1 MSNPLK
7 THTDNLQDGGFI
19 FSSSLTNMLEAAHG
33 NGVFMLEDY
42 ATGSGIRNTP
52 ASLSGAVS
60 KVDASTI
67 RIKGG
72 FAVIDGLLVDFAG
85 GYSSNAPADTFNVDL
100 DNSSYGSALT
110 SGQSVI
116 FVVYVTTDNSTGVKR
131 IGIERSSATS
141 SFPVTPSSFLN
152 EGGALDVDQT
162 VVLALVKA
170 DYASNST
177 TMDIDIQTIY
187 DVRTFIR
194 PSPIYLGRMSTG
206 AVGATVSDSNR
217 INEHQDLDG
226 MQGGGTENGAFTASD
241 LGALWM
247 SSDPAGEDVLF
258 FSGTQGGSRRTH
270 RLGPNKALVS
280 SPSSDL
286 TFEYDGYNFFI
297 LTPSSAITLT
307 PDTSDSPFPPG
318 HVVYVSNL
326 HSSNAITFE
335 NGSNDITINGNSGAV
350 IVYNGT
356 AWYTAFSSTSAS
368 TAASG
373 ASGLIQLSDGSS
385 GFTSDTDLSFT
396 TGTNTLN
403 VGGPIIMS
411 GSLLKAPTGLE
422 FTPTSSNPGTAA
434 NTLWKDSGSGT
445 YLRLNADAVLTTGNF
460 ATLFATSTVGIHS
473 LTAASIASG
482 DFLAIADATDS
493 NTTRK
498 ESIDD
503 IATLLAGTG
512 LTASSAVIGV
522 DAAQPTITSIGPS
535 DAAVTIGQNL
545 IVTGDLT
552 VSGSTTTISS
562 TTITVDDKHVEL
574 NAVGSPSDANA
585 DGGGLILKSASDRSI
600 LWSNANDAWTFN
612 QNIYPSAD
620 SSFNIGADATRFTA
634 GYFDTVYG
642 AGNFSTITGSGDVAI
657 NTNDFVVDTDGSNPA
672 KVGIN
677 QATPLAPL
685 QIANLGFGEVTGTLS
700 STDNN
705 GSNVITMALF
715 AVSQFRSAKLLIEV
729 DGDDGTGGGS
739 PGNRVIE
746 AAEAVVTH
754 DGSDGRITTY
764 GVVQSNASETL
775 QATYS
780 VTVSSGNLNLVI
792 TPEINSVQYDARVTW
807 QGMVA

>member
-85 GYSSNAPADTFNVDL
+85 GYSSNAPADTFNVNL

-110 SGQSVI
+110 TGSVI

-131 IGIERSSATS
+131 IGIERSSATT

-170 DYASNST
+170 DYTDNST
-177 TMDIDIQTIY
+177 TMKIDIQTIY

-226 MQGGGTENGAFTASD
+226 MQGGGTENGAFTASN

-350 IVYNGT
+350 IIYNGT

-434 NTLWKDSGSGT
+434 NTLWKDSSSG
-445 YLRLNADAVLTTGNF
+445 YLKLNADAVLTAGNF

-493 NTTRK
+493 NATRK

-503 IATLLAGTG
+503 IATLFAGTG
-512 LTASSAVIGV
+512 LTASSAVIGI

-574 NAVGSPSDANA
+574 NAVDSPSDANA

-700 STDNN
+700 ITDNN

-715 AVSQFRSAKLLIEV
+715 DVSQFRSAKLLIEV
-729 DGDDGTGGGS
+729 DGEDGS
-739 PGNRVIE
+739 GNRVLE

-754 DGSDGRITTY
+754 DGSAGRITTY
-764 GVVQSNASETL
+764 GVVQSNDSQTL
-775 QATYS
+775 QAAYS

-792 TPEINSVQYDARVTW
+792 TPEINSVRYDARVTW

>member
-33 NGVFMLEDY
+33 NGIFMLEDY

-162 VVLALVKA
+162 SVLALVKA

-297 LTPSSAITLT
+297 LTPSGAITLT
-307 PDTSDSPFPPG
+307 PDTSDSAFPPG

-373 ASGLIQLSDGSS
+373 GSGLVQLSDGSS

-411 GSLLKAPTGLE
+411 GSLFKAPTGLE

-434 NTLWKDSGSGT
+434 HTLWKDSSSG
-445 YLRLNADAVLTTGNF
+445 YLKLNADAVLTAGNF

-482 DFLAIADATDS
+482 DFLAIADATD
-493 NTTRK
+493 NTTKK

-503 IATLLAGTG
+503 IATLFAGTG
-512 LTASSAVIGV
+512 LTASSAVIGI

-535 DAAVTIGQNL
+535 DAAVTVGQNL

-574 NAVGSPSDANA
+574 NAVDSPSDANA

-600 LWSNANDAWTFN
+600 VWSNANDAWTFN

-657 NTNDFVVDTDGSNPA
+657 DTDTLKVDVANDR
-672 KVGIN
+672 VGIN
-677 QATPLAPL
+677 QGTPLAPL

-700 STDNN
+700 NTDNN

-715 AVSQFRSAKLLIEV
+715 SISEFRSAKLLIEV
-729 DGDDGTGGGS
+729 DGEDGS
-739 PGNRVIE
+739 GNRVLE

-754 DGSDGRITTY
+754 DGSTNGRITTY
-764 GVVQSNASETL
+764 GVVQSNANQTP

-780 VTVSSGNLNLVI
+780 VTVTGGNLNLVI
-792 TPEINSVQYDARVTW
+792 TPQINSVQYDARVTW

>member
-85 GYSSNAPADTFNVDL
+85 GYSSNAPADTFNVNL

-110 SGQSVI
+110 TGSVI

-131 IGIERSSATS
+131 IGIERSSATT

-170 DYASNST
+170 DYTDNST
-177 TMDIDIQTIY
+177 TMKIDIQTIY

-226 MQGGGTENGAFTASD
+226 MQGGGTENGAFTASN

-297 LTPSSAITLT
+297 LTPSGAITLT

-350 IVYNGT
+350 IIYNGT

-434 NTLWKDSGSGT
+434 NTLWKDSSSG
-445 YLRLNADAVLTTGNF
+445 YLKLNADAVLTAGNF

-493 NTTRK
+493 NATRK

-503 IATLLAGTG
+503 IATLFAGTG
-512 LTASSAVIGV
+512 LTASSAVIGI

-574 NAVGSPSDANA
+574 NAVDSPSDANA

-700 STDNN
+700 ITDNN

-715 AVSQFRSAKLLIEV
+715 DVSQFRSAKLLIEV
-729 DGDDGTGGGS
+729 DGEDGS
-739 PGNRVIE
+739 GNRVLE

-754 DGSDGRITTY
+754 DGSAGRITTY
-764 GVVQSNASETL
+764 GVVQSNDSQTL
-775 QATYS
+775 QAAYS

-792 TPEINSVQYDARVTW
+792 TPEINSVRYDARVTW

>member
-110 SGQSVI
+110 TGSVI

-131 IGIERSSATS
+131 IGIERSSATT

-170 DYASNST
+170 DYTDNST
-177 TMDIDIQTIY
+177 TMKIDIQTIY

-226 MQGGGTENGAFTASD
+226 MQGGGTENGAFTASN

-297 LTPSSAITLT
+297 LTPSGAITLT

-373 ASGLIQLSDGSS
+373 GSGVVQLSDGSS
-385 GFTSDTDLSFT
+385 GFTSDTTLSF
-396 TGTNTLN
+396 NTSNDTLT

-411 GSLLKAPTGLE
+411 SLFKAPTGLE

-434 NTLWKDSGSGT
+434 NTLWKDSSSG
-445 YLRLNADAVLTTGNF
+445 YLKLNADAVLTAGNF

-503 IATLLAGTG
+503 IATLFAGTG
-512 LTASSAVIGV
+512 LTASSAVIGI

-574 NAVGSPSDANA
+574 NAVDSPSDANA

-600 LWSNANDAWTFN
+600 VWSNANDAWTFN

-700 STDNN
+700 NTDNIDTSDN
-705 GSNVITMALF
+705 ITMALF
-715 AVSQFRSAKLLIEV
+715 DVSQFRSAKLLIEV
-729 DGDDGTGGGS
+729 DGEDGS
-739 PGNRVIE
+739 GNRVVE
-746 AAEAVVTH
+746 AAEAIVTH
-754 DGSDGRITTY
+754 DGSSNGRITTY
-764 GVVQSNASETL
+764 GVVQSNASQTP

-780 VTVSSGNLNLVI
+780 VTVTGGNLNLVI
-792 TPEINSVQYDARVTW
+792 TPAGIHNVQYDARVTW
-807 QGMVA
+807 QGMVTTT

>member
-1 MSNPLK
+1 
-7 THTDNLQDGGFI
+7 
-19 FSSSLTNMLEAAHG
+19 
-33 NGVFMLEDY
+33 
-42 ATGSGIRNTP
+42 
-52 ASLSGAVS
+52 
-60 KVDASTI
+60 
-67 RIKGG
+67 
-72 FAVIDGLLVDFAG
+72 
-85 GYSSNAPADTFNVDL
+85 
-100 DNSSYGSALT
+100 
-110 SGQSVI
+110 
-116 FVVYVTTDNSTGVKR
+116 
-131 IGIERSSATS
+131 
-141 SFPVTPSSFLN
+141 
-152 EGGALDVDQT
+152 
-162 VVLALVKA
+162 
-170 DYASNST
+170 
-177 TMDIDIQTIY
+177 
-187 DVRTFIR
+187 
-194 PSPIYLGRMSTG
+194 MSTG

-226 MQGGGTENGAFTASD
+226 MQGGGTENGAFTASN

-297 LTPSSAITLT
+297 LTPSGAITLT
-307 PDTSDSPFPPG
+307 PDTSDSAFPPG

-350 IVYNGT
+350 IIYNGT

-434 NTLWKDSGSGT
+434 NTLWKDSSSG
-445 YLRLNADAVLTTGNF
+445 YLKLNADAVLTAGNF

-493 NTTRK
+493 NATRK

-503 IATLLAGTG
+503 IATLFAGTG
-512 LTASSAVIGV
+512 LTASSAVIGI

-574 NAVGSPSDANA
+574 NAVDSPSDANA

-700 STDNN
+700 ITDNN

-715 AVSQFRSAKLLIEV
+715 DVSQFRSAKLLIEV
-729 DGDDGTGGGS
+729 DGEDGS
-739 PGNRVIE
+739 GNRVLE

-754 DGSDGRITTY
+754 DGSAGRITTY
-764 GVVQSNASETL
+764 GVVQSNDSQTL
-775 QATYS
+775 QAAYS

-792 TPEINSVQYDARVTW
+792 TPEINSVRYDARVTW

>member
-85 GYSSNAPADTFNVDL
+85 GYSSNAPADTFNVNL

-110 SGQSVI
+110 TGSVI

-131 IGIERSSATS
+131 IGIERSSATT

-170 DYASNST
+170 DYTDNST
-177 TMDIDIQTIY
+177 TMKIDIQTIY

-226 MQGGGTENGAFTASD
+226 MQGGGTENGAFTASN

-297 LTPSSAITLT
+297 LTPSGAITLT
-307 PDTSDSPFPPG
+307 PDTSDSAFPPG

-350 IVYNGT
+350 IIYNGT

-434 NTLWKDSGSGT
+434 NTLWKDSSSG
-445 YLRLNADAVLTTGNF
+445 YLKLNADAVLTAGNF

-493 NTTRK
+493 NATRK

-503 IATLLAGTG
+503 IATLFAGTG
-512 LTASSAVIGV
+512 LTASSAVIGI

-574 NAVGSPSDANA
+574 NAVDSPSDANA

-700 STDNN
+700 ITDNN

-715 AVSQFRSAKLLIEV
+715 DVSQFRSAKLLIEV
-729 DGDDGTGGGS
+729 DGEDGS
-739 PGNRVIE
+739 GNRVLE

-754 DGSDGRITTY
+754 DGSAGRITTY
-764 GVVQSNASETL
+764 GVVQSNDSQTL

>member
-110 SGQSVI
+110 TGSVI

-131 IGIERSSATS
+131 IGIERSSATT

-170 DYASNST
+170 DYTNNST
-177 TMDIDIQTIY
+177 TMKIDIQTIY

-226 MQGGGTENGAFTASD
+226 MQGGGTENGAFTASN

-350 IVYNGT
+350 IIYNGT

-434 NTLWKDSGSGT
+434 NTLWKDSSSG
-445 YLRLNADAVLTTGNF
+445 YLKLNADAVLTAGNF
-460 ATLFATSTVGIHS
+460 ATLFATSAVGIHS

-503 IATLLAGTG
+503 IATLFAGTG
-512 LTASSAVIGV
+512 LTASSAVIGI

-574 NAVGSPSDANA
+574 NAVDSPSDANA
-585 DGGGLILKSASDRSI
+585 NGGGLILKSASDRSI
-600 LWSNANDAWTFN
+600 LWSEANSAWTFN
-612 QNIYPSAD
+612 QHIYPSTT
-620 SSFNIGADATRFTA
+620 SLNIGANGTRFDN
-634 GYFDTVYG
+634 GYFNTVYG

-657 NTNDFVVDTDGSNPA
+657 DTDTLKVDVSNDR
-672 KVGIN
+672 VGIN

-685 QIANLGFGEVTGTLS
+685 QIANLGFGEATGTLS
-700 STDNN
+700 NTDNVDTSDN
-705 GSNVITMALF
+705 ITMALF
-715 AVSQFRSAKLLIEV
+715 DISEFRSAKLLIEV
-729 DGDDGTGGGS
+729 DGEDGS
-739 PGNRVIE
+739 GNRVVE
-746 AAEAVVTH
+746 AAEAIVTH
-754 DGSDGRITTY
+754 DGSSNGRITTY
-764 GVVQSNASETL
+764 GVVQSNASQTP

-780 VTVSSGNLNLVI
+780 VTVTGGNLNLVI
-792 TPEINSVQYDARVTW
+792 TPAGIHNVQFDARVTW
-807 QGMVA
+807 QGMVTTT

>member
-85 GYSSNAPADTFNVDL
+85 GYSSNAPADTFNVNL

-110 SGQSVI
+110 TGSVI

-131 IGIERSSATS
+131 IGIERSSATT

-170 DYASNST
+170 DYTDNST
-177 TMDIDIQTIY
+177 TMKIDIQTIY

-226 MQGGGTENGAFTASD
+226 MQGGGTENGAFTASN

-297 LTPSSAITLT
+297 LTPSGAITLT
-307 PDTSDSPFPPG
+307 PDTSDSAFPPG

-350 IVYNGT
+350 IIYNGT

-434 NTLWKDSGSGT
+434 NTLWKDSSSG
-445 YLRLNADAVLTTGNF
+445 YLKLNADAVLTAGNF

-493 NTTRK
+493 NATRK

-503 IATLLAGTG
+503 IATLFAGTG
-512 LTASSAVIGV
+512 LTASSAVIGI

-574 NAVGSPSDANA
+574 NAVDSPSDANA

-700 STDNN
+700 ITDNN

-715 AVSQFRSAKLLIEV
+715 DVSQFRSAKLLIEV
-729 DGDDGTGGGS
+729 DGEDGS
-739 PGNRVIE
+739 GNRVLE

-754 DGSDGRITTY
+754 DGSAGRITTY
-764 GVVQSNASETL
+764 GVVQSNDSQTL
-775 QATYS
+775 QAAYS

>member
-110 SGQSVI
+110 TGSVI

-226 MQGGGTENGAFTASD
+226 MQGGGTENGAFTASN

-307 PDTSDSPFPPG
+307 PDTSDSAFPPG

-350 IVYNGT
+350 IIYNGT

-434 NTLWKDSGSGT
+434 NTLWKDSSSG
-445 YLRLNADAVLTTGNF
+445 YLKLNADAVLTAGNF
-460 ATLFATSTVGIHS
+460 ATLFATSAVGIHS

-503 IATLLAGTG
+503 IATLFAGTG
-512 LTASSAVIGV
+512 LTASSAVIGI

-574 NAVGSPSDANA
+574 NAVDSPSDANA
-585 DGGGLILKSASDRSI
+585 NGGGLILKSASDRSI
-600 LWSNANDAWTFN
+600 LWSEANSAWTFN
-612 QNIYPSAD
+612 QHIYPSTT
-620 SSFNIGADATRFTA
+620 SLNIGANGTRFDN
-634 GYFDTVYG
+634 GYFNTVYG

-657 NTNDFVVDTDGSNPA
+657 DTDTLKVDVSNDR
-672 KVGIN
+672 VGIN

-685 QIANLGFGEVTGTLS
+685 QIANLGFGEATGTLS
-700 STDNN
+700 NTDNVDTSDN
-705 GSNVITMALF
+705 ITMALF
-715 AVSQFRSAKLLIEV
+715 DISEFRSAKLLIEV
-729 DGDDGTGGGS
+729 DGEDGS
-739 PGNRVIE
+739 GNRVVE
-746 AAEAVVTH
+746 AAEAIVTH
-754 DGSDGRITTY
+754 DGSSNGRITTY
-764 GVVQSNASETL
+764 GVVQSNASQTP

-780 VTVSSGNLNLVI
+780 VTVTGGNLNLVI
-792 TPEINSVQYDARVTW
+792 TPAGIHNVQFDARVTW
-807 QGMVA
+807 QGMVTTT

>member
-85 GYSSNAPADTFNVDL
+85 GYSSNAPADTFNVNL

-110 SGQSVI
+110 TGSVI

-131 IGIERSSATS
+131 IGIERSSATT

-170 DYASNST
+170 DYTDNST
-177 TMDIDIQTIY
+177 TMKIDIQTIY

-226 MQGGGTENGAFTASD
+226 MQGGGTENGAFTASN

-350 IVYNGT
+350 IIYNGT

-434 NTLWKDSGSGT
+434 NTLWKDSSSG
-445 YLRLNADAVLTTGNF
+445 YLKLNADAVLTAGNF

-493 NTTRK
+493 NATRK

-503 IATLLAGTG
+503 IATLFAGTG
-512 LTASSAVIGV
+512 LTASSAVIGI

-574 NAVGSPSDANA
+574 NAVDSPSDANA

-700 STDNN
+700 ITDNN

-715 AVSQFRSAKLLIEV
+715 DVSQFRSAKLLIEV
-729 DGDDGTGGGS
+729 DGEDGS
-739 PGNRVIE
+739 GNRVLE

-754 DGSDGRITTY
+754 DGSAGRITTY
-764 GVVQSNASETL
+764 GVVQSNDSQTL
-775 QATYS
+775 QAAYS

>member
-85 GYSSNAPADTFNVDL
+85 GYSSNAPADTFNVNL

-110 SGQSVI
+110 TGSVI

-170 DYASNST
+170 DYTDNST
-177 TMDIDIQTIY
+177 TMKIDIQTIY

-226 MQGGGTENGAFTASD
+226 MQGGGTENGAFTASN

-297 LTPSSAITLT
+297 LTPSGAITLT
-307 PDTSDSPFPPG
+307 PDTSDSAFPPG

-350 IVYNGT
+350 IIYNGT

-434 NTLWKDSGSGT
+434 NTLWKDSSSG
-445 YLRLNADAVLTTGNF
+445 YLKLNADAVLTAGNF

-493 NTTRK
+493 NATRK

-503 IATLLAGTG
+503 IATLFAGTG
-512 LTASSAVIGV
+512 LTASSAVIGI

-574 NAVGSPSDANA
+574 NAVDSPSDANA

-700 STDNN
+700 ITDNN

-715 AVSQFRSAKLLIEV
+715 DVSQFRSAKLLIEV
-729 DGDDGTGGGS
+729 DGEDGS
-739 PGNRVIE
+739 GNRVLE

-754 DGSDGRITTY
+754 DGSAGRITTY
-764 GVVQSNASETL
+764 GVVQSNDSQTL
-775 QATYS
+775 QAAYS

-792 TPEINSVQYDARVTW
+792 TPEINSVRYDARVTW

>member
-110 SGQSVI
+110 TGSVI

-131 IGIERSSATS
+131 IGIERSSATT

-170 DYASNST
+170 DYTDNST
-177 TMDIDIQTIY
+177 TMKIDIQTIY

-226 MQGGGTENGAFTASD
+226 MQGGGTENGAFTASN

-297 LTPSSAITLT
+297 LTPSGAITLT

-373 ASGLIQLSDGSS
+373 GSGVVQLSDGSS
-385 GFTSDTDLSFT
+385 GFTSDTTLSF
-396 TGTNTLN
+396 NTSNDTLT

-411 GSLLKAPTGLE
+411 SLFKAPTGLE

-434 NTLWKDSGSGT
+434 NTLWKDSSSG
-445 YLRLNADAVLTTGNF
+445 YLKLNADAVLTAGNF

-503 IATLLAGTG
+503 IATLFAGTG
-512 LTASSAVIGV
+512 LTASSAVIGI

-574 NAVGSPSDANA
+574 NAVDSPSDANA

-657 NTNDFVVDTDGSNPA
+657 DTDTLKVDVSNDR
-672 KVGIN
+672 VGIN

-700 STDNN
+700 DTDNN
-705 GSNVITMALF
+705 DTSDNITMALF
-715 AVSQFRSAKLLIEV
+715 SISEFRSAKLLIEV
-729 DGDDGTGGGS
+729 DGEDGS
-739 PGNRVIE
+739 GNRVVE
-746 AAEAVVTH
+746 AAEAIVTH
-754 DGSDGRITTY
+754 DGSSNGRITTY
-764 GVVQSNASETL
+764 GVVQSNASQTP

-780 VTVSSGNLNLVI
+780 VTVTGGNLNLVI
-792 TPEINSVQYDARVTW
+792 TPAGIHNVQYDARVTW
-807 QGMVA
+807 QGMVTTT

>member
-85 GYSSNAPADTFNVDL
+85 GYSSNAPADTFNVNL

-110 SGQSVI
+110 TGSVI

-131 IGIERSSATS
+131 IGIERSSATT

-170 DYASNST
+170 DYTDNST
-177 TMDIDIQTIY
+177 TMKIDIQTIY

-226 MQGGGTENGAFTASD
+226 MQGGGTENGAFTASN

-350 IVYNGT
+350 IIYNGT

-434 NTLWKDSGSGT
+434 NTLWKDSSSG
-445 YLRLNADAVLTTGNF
+445 YLKLNADAVLTAGNF

-493 NTTRK
+493 NATRK

-503 IATLLAGTG
+503 IATLFAGTG
-512 LTASSAVIGV
+512 LTASSAVIGI

-574 NAVGSPSDANA
+574 NAVDSPSDANA

-700 STDNN
+700 ITDNN

-715 AVSQFRSAKLLIEV
+715 SISEFRSAKLLIEV
-729 DGDDGTGGGS
+729 DGEDGS
-739 PGNRVIE
+739 GNRVLE

-754 DGSDGRITTY
+754 DGSAGRITTY
-764 GVVQSNASETL
+764 GVVQSNDSQTL
-775 QATYS
+775 QAAYS

-792 TPEINSVQYDARVTW
+792 TPEINSVRYDARVTW

>member
-85 GYSSNAPADTFNVDL
+85 GYSSNAPADTFNVNL

-110 SGQSVI
+110 TGSVI

-131 IGIERSSATS
+131 IGIERSSATT

-170 DYASNST
+170 DYTDNST
-177 TMDIDIQTIY
+177 TMKIDIQTIY

-226 MQGGGTENGAFTASD
+226 MQGGGTENGAFTASN

-297 LTPSSAITLT
+297 LTPSGAITLT
-307 PDTSDSPFPPG
+307 PDTSDSAFPPG

-350 IVYNGT
+350 IIYNGT

-434 NTLWKDSGSGT
+434 NTLWKDSSSG
-445 YLRLNADAVLTTGNF
+445 YLKLNADAVLTAGNF

-493 NTTRK
+493 NATRK

-503 IATLLAGTG
+503 IATLFAGTG
-512 LTASSAVIGV
+512 LTASSAVIGI

-574 NAVGSPSDANA
+574 NAVDSPSDANA

-700 STDNN
+700 ITDNN

-715 AVSQFRSAKLLIEV
+715 DVSQFRSAKLLIEV
-729 DGDDGTGGGS
+729 DGEDGS
-739 PGNRVIE
+739 GNRVLE

-754 DGSDGRITTY
+754 DGSAGRITTY
-764 GVVQSNASETL
+764 GVVQSNDSQTL
-775 QATYS
+775 QAAYS

-792 TPEINSVQYDARVTW
+792 TPEINSVRYDARVTW

>member
-187 DVRTFIR
+187 DVRAFIR

-226 MQGGGTENGAFTASD
+226 MQGGGTENGAFTASN

-280 SPSSDL
+280 SPSSNL

-297 LTPSSAITLT
+297 LTPSGAITLT
-307 PDTSDSPFPPG
+307 PDTSDSAFPPG

-373 ASGLIQLSDGSS
+373 GSGVVQLSDGSS
-385 GFTSDTDLSFT
+385 GFTSDTTLSF
-396 TGTNTLN
+396 NTSNDTLT

-411 GSLLKAPTGLE
+411 SLFKAPTGLE

-445 YLRLNADAVLTTGNF
+445 YLRLNADAVLTAGNF
-460 ATLFATSTVGIHS
+460 KTLFATSGFNALHE
-473 LTAASIASG
+473 LEEASIASG
-482 DFLAIADATDS
+482 DFIAFSDEGTTDDP
-493 NTTRK
+493 TKR

-503 IATLLAGTG
+503 VATLFAGTG
-512 LTASSAVIGV
+512 LTASSAVINVNANQAGV
-522 DAAQPTITSIGPS
+522 THIGPAG
-535 DAAVTIGQNL
+535 DLTVNQDL
-545 IVTGDLT
+545 VVTGNLT

-620 SSFNIGADATRFTA
+620 SSFNIGADGTRFTA

-657 NTNDFVVDTDGSNPA
+657 DTDTLKVDVANDR
-672 KVGIN
+672 VGIN
-677 QATPLAPL
+677 QGTPLAPL

-700 STDNN
+700 NTDNN
-705 GSNVITMALF
+705 GSNVITMPLF
-715 AVSQFRSAKLLIEV
+715 SLSQFRSAKLLIEV
-729 DGDDGTGGGS
+729 DGDDGSGGGS

-764 GVVQSNASETL
+764 GVVQSNASQTL
-775 QATYS
+775 QAAYS
-780 VTVSSGNLNLVI
+780 VTISSGNLNLVI
-792 TPEINSVQYDARVTW
+792 TPQINSVQYDARVTW
-807 QGMVA
+807 QGMVTTT

>member
-110 SGQSVI
+110 TGSVI

-131 IGIERSSATS
+131 IGIERSSATT

-170 DYASNST
+170 DYTNNST
-177 TMDIDIQTIY
+177 TMKIDIQTIY

-226 MQGGGTENGAFTASD
+226 MQGGGTENGAFTASN

-307 PDTSDSPFPPG
+307 PDTSDSAFPPG

-350 IVYNGT
+350 IIYNGT

-434 NTLWKDSGSGT
+434 NTLWKDSSSG
-445 YLRLNADAVLTTGNF
+445 YLKLNADAVLTAGNF
-460 ATLFATSTVGIHS
+460 ATLFATSAVGIHS

-503 IATLLAGTG
+503 IATLFAGTG
-512 LTASSAVIGV
+512 LTASSAVIGI

-574 NAVGSPSDANA
+574 NAVDSPSDANA
-585 DGGGLILKSASDRSI
+585 NGGGLILKSASDRSI
-600 LWSNANDAWTFN
+600 LWSEANSAWTFN
-612 QNIYPSAD
+612 QHIYPSTT
-620 SSFNIGADATRFTA
+620 SLNIGANGTRFDN
-634 GYFDTVYG
+634 GYFNTVYG

-657 NTNDFVVDTDGSNPA
+657 DTDTLKVDVSNDR
-672 KVGIN
+672 VGIN

-685 QIANLGFGEVTGTLS
+685 QIANLGFGEATGTLS
-700 STDNN
+700 NTDNVDTSDN
-705 GSNVITMALF
+705 ITMALF
-715 AVSQFRSAKLLIEV
+715 DISEFRSAKLLIEV
-729 DGDDGTGGGS
+729 DGEDGS
-739 PGNRVIE
+739 GNRVVE
-746 AAEAVVTH
+746 AAEAIVTH
-754 DGSDGRITTY
+754 DGSSNGRITTY
-764 GVVQSNASETL
+764 GVVQSNASQTP

-780 VTVSSGNLNLVI
+780 VTVTGGNLNLVI
-792 TPEINSVQYDARVTW
+792 TPAGIHNVQFDARVTW
-807 QGMVA
+807 QGMVTTT

>member
-85 GYSSNAPADTFNVDL
+85 GYSSNAPADTFNVNL

-110 SGQSVI
+110 TGSVI

-131 IGIERSSATS
+131 IGIERSSATT

-170 DYASNST
+170 DYTDNST
-177 TMDIDIQTIY
+177 TMKIDIQTIY

-226 MQGGGTENGAFTASD
+226 MQGGGTENGAFTASN

-297 LTPSSAITLT
+297 LTPSGAITLT
-307 PDTSDSPFPPG
+307 PDTSDSAFPPG

-350 IVYNGT
+350 IIYNGT

-434 NTLWKDSGSGT
+434 NTLWKDSSSG
-445 YLRLNADAVLTTGNF
+445 YLKLNADAVLTAGNF

-503 IATLLAGTG
+503 IATLFAGTG
-512 LTASSAVIGV
+512 LTASSAVIGI

-574 NAVGSPSDANA
+574 NAVDSPSDANA

-700 STDNN
+700 ITDNN

-715 AVSQFRSAKLLIEV
+715 DVSQFRSAKLLIEV
-729 DGDDGTGGGS
+729 DGEDGS
-739 PGNRVIE
+739 GNRVLE

-754 DGSDGRITTY
+754 DGSAGRITTY
-764 GVVQSNASETL
+764 GVVQSNDSQTL
-775 QATYS
+775 QAAYS

-792 TPEINSVQYDARVTW
+792 TPEINSVRYDARVTW

>member
-187 DVRTFIR
+187 DVRAFIR

-226 MQGGGTENGAFTASD
+226 MQGGGTENGAFTASN

-297 LTPSSAITLT
+297 LTPSGAITLT
-307 PDTSDSPFPPG
+307 PDTSDSAFPPG

-373 ASGLIQLSDGSS
+373 GSGLVQLSDGSS

-411 GSLLKAPTGLE
+411 GSLFKAPTGLE

-434 NTLWKDSGSGT
+434 NTLWKDSGTGN
-445 YLRLNADAVLTTGNF
+445 YLKLNADAVLTAGNF
-460 ATLFATSTVGIHS
+460 ATLFATSAVGIHS

-482 DFLAIADATDS
+482 DFLAIADANDS

-503 IATLLAGTG
+503 IATLFAGTG
-512 LTASSAVIGV
+512 LTASSAVIGI

-535 DAAVTIGQNL
+535 DAAVTVGQNL
-545 IVTGDLT
+545 IVTGNLT

-574 NAVGSPSDANA
+574 NAVDSPSDANA

-657 NTNDFVVDTDGSNPA
+657 DTDTLKVDVGNDR
-672 KVGIN
+672 VGIN
-677 QATPLAPL
+677 QGTPLAPL

-700 STDNN
+700 SSDNN

-715 AVSQFRSAKLLIEV
+715 SVSQFRSAKLLIEV
-729 DGDDGTGGGS
+729 DGEDGS
-739 PGNRVIE
+739 GNRVLE

-754 DGSDGRITTY
+754 DGSAGRITTY

-775 QATYS
+775 QAAYS

-807 QGMVA
+807 QGMVTTT

>member
-110 SGQSVI
+110 TGSVI

-131 IGIERSSATS
+131 IGIERSSATT

-170 DYASNST
+170 DYTNNST
-177 TMDIDIQTIY
+177 TMKIDIQTIY

-226 MQGGGTENGAFTASD
+226 MQGGGTENGAFTASN

-434 NTLWKDSGSGT
+434 NTLWKDSSSG
-445 YLRLNADAVLTTGNF
+445 YLKLNADAVLTAGNF
-460 ATLFATSTVGIHS
+460 ATLFATSAVGIHS

-503 IATLLAGTG
+503 IATLFAGTG
-512 LTASSAVIGV
+512 LTASSAVIGI

-574 NAVGSPSDANA
+574 NAVDSPSDANA
-585 DGGGLILKSASDRSI
+585 NGGGLILKSASDRSI
-600 LWSNANDAWTFN
+600 LWSEANSAWTFN
-612 QNIYPSAD
+612 QHIYPSTT
-620 SSFNIGADATRFTA
+620 SLNIGANGTRFDN
-634 GYFDTVYG
+634 GYFNTVYG

-657 NTNDFVVDTDGSNPA
+657 DTDTLKVDVSNDR
-672 KVGIN
+672 VGIN

-685 QIANLGFGEVTGTLS
+685 QIANLGFGEATGTLS
-700 STDNN
+700 NTDNVDTSDN
-705 GSNVITMALF
+705 ITMALF
-715 AVSQFRSAKLLIEV
+715 DISEFRSAKLLIEV
-729 DGDDGTGGGS
+729 DGEDGS
-739 PGNRVIE
+739 GNRVLE

-754 DGSDGRITTY
+754 DGSAGRITTY
-764 GVVQSNASETL
+764 GVVQSNDSQTL
-775 QATYS
+775 QAAYS

-807 QGMVA
+807 QGMVTTT

>member
-100 DNSSYGSALT
+100 DNSSYGSKLNS
-110 SGQSVI
+110 SGESVI

-131 IGIERSSATS
+131 IGIERSSATT

-170 DYASNST
+170 DYTDNST
-177 TMDIDIQTIY
+177 TMKIDIQTIY

-226 MQGGGTENGAFTASD
+226 MQGGGTENGAFTASN

-297 LTPSSAITLT
+297 LTPSGAITLT
-307 PDTSDSPFPPG
+307 PDTSDSAFPPG

-350 IVYNGT
+350 IIYNGT

-434 NTLWKDSGSGT
+434 NTLWKDSSSG
-445 YLRLNADAVLTTGNF
+445 YLKLNADAVLTAGNF

-493 NTTRK
+493 NATRK

-503 IATLLAGTG
+503 IATLFAGTG
-512 LTASSAVIGV
+512 LTASSAVIGI

-574 NAVGSPSDANA
+574 NAVDSPSDANA

-700 STDNN
+700 ITDNN

-715 AVSQFRSAKLLIEV
+715 DVSQFRSAKLLIEV
-729 DGDDGTGGGS
+729 DGEDGS
-739 PGNRVIE
+739 GNRVLE

-754 DGSDGRITTY
+754 DGSAGRITTY
-764 GVVQSNASETL
+764 GVVQSNDSQTL
-775 QATYS
+775 QAAYS

-792 TPEINSVQYDARVTW
+792 TPEINSVRYDARVTW

>member
-85 GYSSNAPADTFNVDL
+85 GYSSNAPADTFNVNL

-110 SGQSVI
+110 TGSVI

-131 IGIERSSATS
+131 IGIERSSATT

-170 DYASNST
+170 DYTDNST
-177 TMDIDIQTIY
+177 TMKIDIQTIY

-226 MQGGGTENGAFTASD
+226 MQGGGTENGAFTASN

-297 LTPSSAITLT
+297 LTPSGAITLT
-307 PDTSDSPFPPG
+307 PDTSDSAFPPG

-350 IVYNGT
+350 IIYNGT

-434 NTLWKDSGSGT
+434 NTLWKDSSSG
-445 YLRLNADAVLTTGNF
+445 YLKLNADAVLTAGNF

-493 NTTRK
+493 NATRK

-503 IATLLAGTG
+503 IATLFAGTG
-512 LTASSAVIGV
+512 LTASSAVIGI

-574 NAVGSPSDANA
+574 NAVDSPSDANA

-700 STDNN
+700 ITDNN

-715 AVSQFRSAKLLIEV
+715 DVSQFRSAKLLIEV
-729 DGDDGTGGGS
+729 DGEDGS
-739 PGNRVIE
+739 GNRVLE

-764 GVVQSNASETL
+764 GVVQSNDSQTL
-775 QATYS
+775 QAAYS

-792 TPEINSVQYDARVTW
+792 TPEINSVRYDARVTW

>member
-110 SGQSVI
+110 TGSVI

-170 DYASNST
+170 DYTNNST
-177 TMDIDIQTIY
+177 TMKIDIQTIY

-226 MQGGGTENGAFTASD
+226 MQGGGTENGAFTASN

-307 PDTSDSPFPPG
+307 PDTSDSAFPPG

-350 IVYNGT
+350 IIYNGT

-434 NTLWKDSGSGT
+434 NTLWKDSSSG
-445 YLRLNADAVLTTGNF
+445 YLKLNADAVLTAGNF

-503 IATLLAGTG
+503 IATLFAGTG
-512 LTASSAVIGV
+512 LTASSAVIGI

-574 NAVGSPSDANA
+574 NAVDSPSDANA
-585 DGGGLILKSASDRSI
+585 NGGGLILKSASDRSI
-600 LWSNANDAWTFN
+600 LWSEANSAWTFN
-612 QNIYPSAD
+612 QHIYPSTT
-620 SSFNIGADATRFTA
+620 SLNIGANGTRFDN
-634 GYFDTVYG
+634 GYFNTVYG

-657 NTNDFVVDTDGSNPA
+657 DTDTLKVDVSNDR
-672 KVGIN
+672 VGIN

-685 QIANLGFGEVTGTLS
+685 QIANLGFGEATGTLS
-700 STDNN
+700 NTDNVDTSDN
-705 GSNVITMALF
+705 ITMALF
-715 AVSQFRSAKLLIEV
+715 DISEFRSAKLLIEV
-729 DGDDGTGGGS
+729 DGEDGS
-739 PGNRVIE
+739 GNRVVE
-746 AAEAVVTH
+746 AAEAIVTH
-754 DGSDGRITTY
+754 DGSSNGRITTY
-764 GVVQSNASETL
+764 GVVQSNASQTP

-780 VTVSSGNLNLVI
+780 VTVTGGNLNLVI
-792 TPEINSVQYDARVTW
+792 TPAGIHNVQFDARVTW
-807 QGMVA
+807 QGMVTTT

>member
-110 SGQSVI
+110 TGSVI

-131 IGIERSSATS
+131 IGIERSSATT

-170 DYASNST
+170 DYTDNST
-177 TMDIDIQTIY
+177 TMKIDIQTIY

-226 MQGGGTENGAFTASD
+226 MQGGGTENGAFTASN

-297 LTPSSAITLT
+297 LTPSGAITLT

-373 ASGLIQLSDGSS
+373 GSGVVQLSDGSS
-385 GFTSDTDLSFT
+385 GFTSDTTLSF
-396 TGTNTLN
+396 NTSNDTLT

-411 GSLLKAPTGLE
+411 SLFKAPTGLE

-434 NTLWKDSGSGT
+434 NTLWKDSSSG
-445 YLRLNADAVLTTGNF
+445 YLKLNADAVLTAGNF

-503 IATLLAGTG
+503 IATLFAGTG
-512 LTASSAVIGV
+512 LTASSAVIGI

-574 NAVGSPSDANA
+574 NAVDSPSDANA

-657 NTNDFVVDTDGSNPA
+657 DTDTLKVDVSNDR
-672 KVGIN
+672 VGIN

-700 STDNN
+700 DTDNN
-705 GSNVITMALF
+705 DTSDNITMALF
-715 AVSQFRSAKLLIEV
+715 DVSQFRSAKLLIEV
-729 DGDDGTGGGS
+729 DGEDGS
-739 PGNRVIE
+739 GNRVVE
-746 AAEAVVTH
+746 AAEAIVTH
-754 DGSDGRITTY
+754 DGSSNGRITTY
-764 GVVQSNASETL
+764 GVVQSNASQTP

-780 VTVSSGNLNLVI
+780 VTVTGGNLNLVI
-792 TPEINSVQYDARVTW
+792 TPAGIHNVQYDARVTW
-807 QGMVA
+807 QGMVTTT

>member
-33 NGVFMLEDY
+33 NGIFMLEDY

-60 KVDASTI
+60 RVDASTI

-100 DNSSYGSALT
+100 DNSSYGSAIS
-110 SGQSVI
+110 SGSVI

-131 IGIERSSATS
+131 IGVERSSSTT
-141 SFPVTPSSFLN
+141 SFPVTPTSFLN

-170 DYASNST
+170 DYTNNST
-177 TMDIDIQTIY
+177 TMKIDIQTIY

-217 INEHQDLDG
+217 INEHDDLDG
-226 MQGGGTENGAFTASD
+226 MQGGGTENGAFASSN

-258 FSGTQGGSRRTH
+258 FSGAQGGSRRTH

-297 LTPSSAITLT
+297 LTPSGAITLT

-373 ASGLIQLSDGSS
+373 GSGLVQLSDGSS
-385 GFTSDTDLSFT
+385 GFTSDTTLSF
-396 TGTNTLN
+396 NTSNETLT

-411 GSLLKAPTGLE
+411 SLLKAPTGLE

-434 NTLWKDSGSGT
+434 NTLWKDSGTGN
-445 YLRLNADAVLTTGNF
+445 YLKLNADAVLTAGNF
-460 ATLFATSTVGIHS
+460 ATLFATSGFNALHG
-473 LTAASIASG
+473 LTEASIASG
-482 DFLAIADATDS
+482 DYIAFSDEGETNDP
-493 NTTRK
+493 TRR

-503 IATLLAGTG
+503 IATLFAGTG
-512 LTASSAVIGV
+512 LTASSAVIGI

-535 DAAVTIGQNL
+535 DAAVTVGQNL
-545 IVTGDLT
+545 IVTGNLT

-657 NTNDFVVDTDGSNPA
+657 DTDTLKVDVGNDR
-672 KVGIN
+672 VGIN
-677 QATPLAPL
+677 QGTPLAPL

-700 STDNN
+700 NSDNN

-715 AVSQFRSAKLLIEV
+715 SVSQFRSAKLLIEV
-729 DGDDGTGGGS
+729 DGEDGS
-739 PGNRVIE
+739 GNRVLE

-775 QATYS
+775 QAAYS